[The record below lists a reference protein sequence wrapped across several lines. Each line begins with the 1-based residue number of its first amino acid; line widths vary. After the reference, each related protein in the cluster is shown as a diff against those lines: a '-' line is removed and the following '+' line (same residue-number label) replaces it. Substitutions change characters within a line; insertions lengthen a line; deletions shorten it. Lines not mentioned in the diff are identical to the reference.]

1 MEREPGRKEGR
12 RWARLLSQL
21 WAEHRGHGTPVC
33 LAGSSRSQASAG
45 DSREGVAGLRP
56 HTTNTSPSAKPGRPN
71 MGIREL
77 RVNLAASCLHH
88 AGRGGVVST
97 EKRPFSPET
106 SPRVCCFLLLTPTP
120 HPEPDSALLWLCHS
134 FRHIRTGLAGDKH
147 SMESIKE

>member
-21 WAEHRGHGTPVC
+21 WAEHEVMGPLCVWQVP
-33 LAGSSRSQASAG
+33 AGVRQVQRT
-45 DSREGVAGLRP
+45 SREGVAGLRP
-56 HTTNTSPSAKPGRPN
+56 HTTNTSPSAKPECPN

-97 EKRPFSPET
+97 EKCLFSPET

-120 HPEPDSALLWLCHS
+120 HPEPDRSALLWLCHS
-134 FRHIRTGLAGDKH
+134 FRHI
-147 SMESIKE
+147 